1 MHKLSPFL
9 FVFVLS
15 TQLLAQSKL
24 DGSKVATD
32 ALITVAKYCDNVE
45 NYAESQVP
53 RIFARITSAYGQSS
67 GWVEYGSRAAWN
79 RAGRPQPVAL
89 VWYSDAKIV
98 RVAIAPNDDGQKSE
112 VYADYCY
119 RQDGS
124 LARLRS
130 MPSVQRNCKGNR
142 YQCSLVLRQGRLYP
156 PEGPVQ
162 STVGY
167 LDGVRYVLNGTTPS
181 LGAIDEESL
190 QPERTVVTFVPMKWP
205 EYLHIVDLPF
215 SELLYATLR

>member
-1 MHKLSPFL
+1 MRRLSPLL
-9 FVFVLS
+9 FVIVLS

-24 DGSKVATD
+24 DGAKTTTY
-32 ALITVAKYCDNVE
+32 ALVTVAKYCDDVQ
-45 NYAESQVP
+45 NYSESQAP
-53 RIFARITSAYGQSS
+53 RIFARITSAYRQSS
-67 GWVEYGSRAAWN
+67 GWVEYDSRVAWN

-89 VWYSDAKIV
+89 VWYREATIV
-98 RVAIAPNDDGQKSE
+98 RVAITPNDDGQRPE

-124 LARLRS
+124 LARIRS
-130 MPSVQRNCKGNR
+130 MPSVQRNCKQNR
-142 YQCSLVLRQGRLYP
+142 YQCSLVLRQGRFYT

-167 LDGVRYVLNGTTPS
+167 LDGVGVVVNGATPS

-205 EYLHIVDLPF
+205 EYLHVADLPF